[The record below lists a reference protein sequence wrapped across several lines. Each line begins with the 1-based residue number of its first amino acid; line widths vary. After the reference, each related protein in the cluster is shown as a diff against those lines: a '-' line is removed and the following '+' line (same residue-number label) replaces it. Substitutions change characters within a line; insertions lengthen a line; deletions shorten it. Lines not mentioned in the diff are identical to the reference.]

1 MAVAGDGL
9 LVVSDEFKVS
19 FKVVL
24 GYTFPKRECPM
35 QDLLSK

>member
-1 MAVAGDGL
+1 MAGDGL
-9 LVVSDEFKVS
+9 LVVSDKFKVS

-24 GYTFPKRECPM
+24 GYTFPKREYPM

>member
-24 GYTFPKRECPM
+24 GYIFPEREYPM
-35 QDLLSK
+35 QDLLYK

>member
-24 GYTFPKRECPM
+24 GYTEREYPM